1 MYTEKKMYV
10 SVCRHIAHKFWILNY
25 SIFPNDMAYDF
36 YKYCA
41 YRIKVRYW
49 SIYKA
54 GLGNNS
60 ACSFENDLMLSCA
73 WNDIHTP
80 EPV

>member
-25 SIFPNDMAYDF
+25 LIFPNDMAYDF

-41 YRIKVRYW
+41 YRIKYPLYIGQIL
-49 SIYKA
+49 IY
-54 GLGNNS
+54 L
-60 ACSFENDLMLSCA
+60 
-73 WNDIHTP
+73 
-80 EPV
+80 

>member
-10 SVCRHIAHKFWILNY
+10 SVCRHIAHKFRILNY
-25 SIFPNDMAYDF
+25 LIFPNDMAYDF

-41 YRIKVRYW
+41 YRIKYPLSYIAR
-49 SIYKA
+49 SDTDR
-54 GLGNNS
+54 GLGN
-60 ACSFENDLMLSCA
+60 LMLSCP